1 MAGCSTSSDGNQ
13 WTGGIKL
20 PGVNPGVSG
29 LAWGD
34 NKWVAVGAY
43 SLVLTSP

>member
-1 MAGCSTSSDGNQ
+1 M
-13 WTGGIKL
+13 KL
-20 PGVNPGVSG
+20 PGVNPSVNG

-34 NKWVAVGAY
+34 NKWVAVGGY